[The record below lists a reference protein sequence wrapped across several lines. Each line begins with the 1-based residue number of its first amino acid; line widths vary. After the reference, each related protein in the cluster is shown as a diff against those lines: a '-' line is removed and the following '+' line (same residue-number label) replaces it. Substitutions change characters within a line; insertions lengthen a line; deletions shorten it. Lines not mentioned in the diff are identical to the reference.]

1 METNIKIVRLQSGED
16 IIANYFCDDENQT
29 IMLDNPLHIIFK
41 RLNRGQTVMM
51 MMPWLPVEIIKD
63 NHAIITASNVLT
75 ILEPNDNLLQHYG
88 NSILEIQEGLDA
100 KGDEN
105 PFEDFEVESEEE
117 IDDMR
122 MEEIMKLMHNKKKSN
137 IH

>member
-51 MMPWLPVEIIKD
+51 MMPWLPVEIIRD

-105 PFEDFEVESEEE
+105 PFEDFEDESEEE